1 MLWALYIIDLDNRG
15 ISTKFYGLDKTYYTG
30 ISTNVGHRIGDYLFQ
45 RGKRGWVNR
54 FWKGARKIPVYIEY
68 IEGDK
73 KIAMRR
79 ERIVKK
85 KSRKKKLELIN
96 SDSNMLM
103 GYKPC
108 KHLILKK
115 YKEPGEVIVPIF

>member
-30 ISTNVGHRIGDYLFQ
+30 ISQNVGHRIGDYLFQ
-45 RGKRGWVNR
+45 RGKKGWVNR
-54 FWKGARKIPVYIEY
+54 FWKNARKKPVYIEY

-73 KIAMRR
+73 RTALRR

-85 KSRKKKLELIN
+85 KSRKQKEKLIN
-96 SDSNMLM
+96 SDSNMLI

-108 KHLILKK
+108 KHLVLKK
-115 YKEPGEVIVPIF
+115 HNELGELIVLIY